1 MIMANNQMTYRLHSK
16 SGTLNVTIPY
26 DNLFAI
32 GYAGRDMEKT
42 MEHIRELKEQLG
54 VPAPKKI
61 PTIFQ
66 CSNLLLTQEDRFHVV
81 GRRTCGEAEYVIVLY
96 EGSVYIGLGSDH
108 TDRELESLSV
118 AKAKQV
124 CPKPIGADLWE
135 YEEIKDH
142 FDEIKIRSYQTVDG
156 KKEHYQEGSLADILP
171 VERILSELH
180 QRVGNMGNSV
190 IFSGTVP
197 ALDGF
202 RYGEK
207 FYCEMEDTV
216 LNRKLTLTYHV
227 AVVSEEER

>member
-1 MIMANNQMTYRLHSK
+1 MARNQMSYCLHSGRK
-16 SGTLNVTIPY
+16 TLNVTFPY

-66 CSNLLLTQEDRFHVV
+66 CSNLLLTQEDEFHVV
-81 GRRTCGEAEYVIVLY
+81 GRKTCGEAEYVIVLY

-118 AKAKQV
+118 PKAKQV
-124 CPKPIGADLWE
+124 CPKPISADLWE
-135 YEEIKDH
+135 YDEIKDH
-142 FDEIKIRSYQTVDG
+142 FDEIKIRAYQTVDG

-171 VERILSELH
+171 VEKILSELYE
-180 QRVGNMGNSV
+180 RVGDIGNSV

-197 ALDGF
+197 VLDGF

-207 FYCEMEDTV
+207 FYCEMEDKV
-216 LNRKLTLTYHV
+216 LNRKLTLTYNV